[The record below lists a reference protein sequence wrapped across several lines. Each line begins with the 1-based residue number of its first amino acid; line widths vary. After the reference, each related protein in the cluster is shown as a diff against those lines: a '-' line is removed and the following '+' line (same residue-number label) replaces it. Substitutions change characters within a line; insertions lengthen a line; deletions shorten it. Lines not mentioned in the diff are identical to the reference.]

1 MSDTTE
7 LSDRPADASPTP
19 AGTAPPTHAGWA
31 VATLLC
37 FWPLAFSA
45 FTHAFGVYPL
55 WASGDAAAAQHA
67 SDRVRRLGQL
77 SVWIAAVLVVITVV
91 LCTIA
96 AVVLI
101 AHGDYETPRHGMEHG
116 GEHMRSGD

>member
-7 LSDRPADASPTP
+7 LSDTPADASRIPEETVPP
-19 AGTAPPTHAGWA
+19 AHAGWA

-45 FTHAFGVYPL
+45 FTHAFAVYPL
-55 WASGDAAAAQHA
+55 WASGDVTAARHS

-77 SVWIAAVLVVITVV
+77 SVWIAAVLVLITVV
-91 LCTIA
+91 LCTVA
-96 AVVLI
+96 VVVLI